1 MHVQFGRYDFR
12 GRIAGRQRR
21 SLAAGSGAAVK
32 QARASADQRGNELRS
47 LVLDEDAAFAKRPRS
62 GYVSSDDHAR
72 RCQQCSGNNLKAFAL
87 QLWFD
92 LDAVEA
98 DRGARNTLVVFA
110 NCARTLRAELG
121 DPAFHQPLGMGE
133 FTRQECNR
141 IANDRFRRK
150 LDLLVGYLPQHRVRK
165 RHRGA
170 LLRLLY
176 QLYAFVD
183 CRARRHSRQELQ
195 LVDRKPQRG
204 QYLRIQLVQRTRRC
218 CGDDLVQPRTPAQN
232 THDELHR
239 QSAIGEAKPFEFLRV
254 QQLAGVGVLL
264 VHAQQNVKGS
274 NAGGRHWHIHLH
286 RSAQSLGTS
295 RRVAVDEGPRAHPLL
310 ALRLKFLHFER
321 SAMREAQQQTIVR
334 NREVTSGDYAN
345 LGCRYGRVQV
355 QRLPAKCRESPRPR
369 LKSTQ
374 PVPRIHC
381 RAREIDE
388 SVFTRENGRERGLR
402 VVLRTRCEGSVFE
415 AGKGDDDQLGTGL
428 RQTWRQR

>member
-1 MHVQFGRYDFR
+1 RVQILEIFWREPPLDLGIARQRSGTRARHVREHAIEAALERQRQRVRVDDLDVRRPHSFAQQVGAMGVELRRYDFR
-12 GRIAGRQRR
+12 CGISSCQRR

-72 RCQQCSGNNLKAFAL
+72 RCQQCSGNKLKAFAL

-121 DPAFHQPLGMGE
+121 HPALHQPLGMGE

-232 THDELHR
+232 THDELRR
-239 QSAIGEAKPFEFLRV
+239 QSAIGEAKLFEFLRV
-254 QQLAGVGVLL
+254 QQLEKLASPIALWRRSSSWVFCAGV
-264 VHAQQNVKGS
+264 
-274 NAGGRHWHIHLH
+274 
-286 RSAQSLGTS
+286 LG
-295 RRVAVDEGPRAHPLL
+295 
-310 ALRLKFLHFER
+310 
-321 SAMREAQQQTIVR
+321 
-334 NREVTSGDYAN
+334 
-345 LGCRYGRVQV
+345 
-355 QRLPAKCRESPRPR
+355 
-369 LKSTQ
+369 
-374 PVPRIHC
+374 
-381 RAREIDE
+381 
-388 SVFTRENGRERGLR
+388 
-402 VVLRTRCEGSVFE
+402 
-415 AGKGDDDQLGTGL
+415 
-428 RQTWRQR
+428 